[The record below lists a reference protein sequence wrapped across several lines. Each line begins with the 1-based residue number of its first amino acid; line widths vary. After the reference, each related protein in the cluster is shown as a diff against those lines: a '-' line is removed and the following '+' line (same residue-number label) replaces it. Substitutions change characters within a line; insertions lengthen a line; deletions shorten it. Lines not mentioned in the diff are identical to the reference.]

1 MRRIGP
7 RARRVALLTGALA
20 LAGLQLACAAE
31 PPSPESAGAA
41 KHVAPEAPE
50 HPMPAMSYSEMVRT
64 MQMDDTARA
73 GRVLLDQLEW
83 RSTGAVWE
91 GEAWYGGDYDKLWL
105 RTEGEPVRGTTED
118 ARVELLWDR
127 IITRWWSLQLGAR
140 ESFGNGPARTWV
152 AAGVQGL
159 APQWFDIEATLY
171 AGEAG
176 RTAARLRGE
185 YDLLL
190 TQRLIVQP
198 EAEINLYGRPDPA
211 RQLGSGLSDLD
222 VGLRVRYEFRRELAP
237 YVGVAWRRLFG
248 GTADRARAGGVRPSD
263 LQFLAGVRLWL

>member
-1 MRRIGP
+1 VGSP
-7 RARRVALLTGALA
+7 WG
-20 LAGLQLACAAE
+20 CAVE
-31 PPSPESAGAA
+31 PPAPGDAQSTSAGASQ
-41 KHVAPEAPE
+41 HVAPEPPE

-83 RSTGAVWE
+83 RSAQPGRGVAWE
-91 GEAWYGGDYDKLWL
+91 GEAWYGGDYEKLSL
-105 RTEGEPVRGTTED
+105 RTEGAPVRGTTED
-118 ARVELLWDR
+118 ARIELFWDR
-127 IITRWWSLQLGAR
+127 IITRWWNLQLGAR
-140 ESFGNGPARTWV
+140 ESLGNGPARTWF

-176 RTAARLRGE
+176 RSAARLRGE
-185 YDLLL
+185 YDLFL

-198 EAEINLYGRPDPA
+198 EAELNLYGRADPA

-222 VGLRVRYEFRRELAP
+222 LGLRVRYEFRREIAP
-237 YVGVAWRRLFG
+237 YVGIAWRRLFG
-248 GTADRARAGGVRPSD
+248 GTADRARAAGVRPSD
-263 LQFLAGVRLWL
+263 VQFVAGLRCWL

>member
-1 MRRIGP
+1 
-7 RARRVALLTGALA
+7 
-20 LAGLQLACAAE
+20 
-31 PPSPESAGAA
+31 
-41 KHVAPEAPE
+41 
-50 HPMPAMSYSEMVRT
+50 MPAMSYSEMVRA

-83 RSTGAVWE
+83 RSTGADSGAVWE

-105 RTEGEPVRGTTED
+105 RTEGEPVRGSTED

-127 IITRWWSLQLGAR
+127 IITRWWDLQLGAR
-140 ESFGNGPARTWV
+140 ENFGNGPARTWI

-159 APQWFDIEATLY
+159 APQWLNIEATAY

-185 YDLLL
+185 YDLFL

-198 EAEINLYGRPDPA
+198 EAEINLYGRSDPA

-222 VGLRVRYEFRRELAP
+222 VGLRMRYEFRRELAP
-237 YVGVAWRRLFG
+237 YVGIAWRRLFG

-263 LQFLAGVRLWL
+263 LQFLAGVRFWL